1 MTGLGNILWFIL
13 GGGVLISAIYLI
25 GGLLLCCTIV
35 GIPFG
40 IQCIKLAALGVA
52 PFGAEIVS
60 AERGSGCLSVAMNL
74 LWILVGGFWLT
85 IVHLVFGLLCAITII
100 GIPFARQHVKLAS
113 LALAPFGRKIQ
124 YL

>member
-1 MTGLGNILWFIL
+1 MSGLGNLLWFFL
-13 GGGVLISAIYLI
+13 GGGVLISIIYFI
-25 GGLLLCCTIV
+25 GGFLLCCTIV

-40 IQCIKLAALGVA
+40 IQCIKLAALGLA

-60 AERGSGCLSVAMNL
+60 VERGGGCLSVLMNL

-85 IVHLVFGLLCAITII
+85 IVHLVFGLLCALTII